1 MMIFPLRAP
10 WAVNQPKAKSK
21 LWDRFVRD
29 ATGGDASLATFLQ
42 TLAGYC
48 ATGHMSEKHFAF
60 LYGRPDTGKS
70 TFVSALHT
78 ALGTY
83 AQATDFETWCEEN
96 KEANPRYP
104 LTKYMIVVDSR
115 LGRASQESEPDLKD
129 PTVADIAALTYK
141 LTGVTPSARA
151 VAKLRL
157 SYEADEIK
165 AALTEYAS
173 GLEDKDFKSGMR
185 TFYTDGGA
193 TAVIYARRNR
203 K

>member
-1 MMIFPLRAP
+1 MRLKRTLPRIAARVLANTHVFPKHLKEKYELIAEAFGEA
-10 WAVNQPKAKSK
+10 AVEA
-21 LWDRFVRD
+21 
-29 ATGGDASLATFLQ
+29 
-42 TLAGYC
+42 
-48 ATGHMSEKHFAF
+48 
-60 LYGRPDTGKS
+60 
-70 TFVSALHT
+70 
-78 ALGTY
+78 
-83 AQATDFETWCEEN
+83 DFETWCEEN

-151 VAKLRL
+151 IAKLRL